1 MTPSTDDHA
10 FILKL
15 YRDDAGA
22 LRGNITH
29 AFSRRSHPVRQPED
43 VLVFLE
49 PYLTEMDV
57 KLYPKSR
64 LLLWLSRRVFPTRTE
79 RNRHG

>member
-15 YRDDAGA
+15 YRNDAGA

-29 AFSRRSHPVRQPED
+29 AFSRRSEPVRRPED
-43 VLVFLE
+43 VLAFLE
-49 PYLTEMDV
+49 PYLMEMDV
-57 KLYPKSR
+57 KLHLKSR
-64 LLLWLSRRVFPTRTE
+64 LVLWLSRQADSTSTE
-79 RNRHG
+79 PNRHG